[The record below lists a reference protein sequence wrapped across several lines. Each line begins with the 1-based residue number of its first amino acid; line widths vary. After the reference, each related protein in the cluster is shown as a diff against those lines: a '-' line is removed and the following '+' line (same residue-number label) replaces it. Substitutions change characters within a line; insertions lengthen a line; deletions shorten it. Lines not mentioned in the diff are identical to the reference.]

1 MLPIERQQKIME
13 WLQENKA
20 MKISEL
26 SERLHVSEMTI
37 YRDTKPLIE
46 EGRLLKTKNGVMLY
60 EQPAVL
66 SNHCSYCKKLSDGRL
81 AMTLIKKD
89 QSIEALCCAHC
100 AVLRYFD
107 IEDKVDQLI
116 GQDFLTD
123 VTISGKSAVYI
134 LSPDLD
140 IHCCEPRVL
149 MLGTRQRAE
158 RLQLGFGGEIG
169 NIKEINEAI
178 NKKMNQ
184 TSSPCCPS

>member
-60 EQPAVL
+60 EQPAIL
-66 SNHCSYCKKLSDGRL
+66 SNHCSYCKKLAEGRL

-89 QSIEALCCAHC
+89 QTIETLCCAHC

-107 IEDKVDQLI
+107 MESAVDQLI

-123 VTISGKSAVYI
+123 VTISGKAAVYL
-134 LSPDLD
+134 LSPTID

-158 RLQLGFGGEIG
+158 GLQTGFGGEIG
-169 NIKEINEAI
+169 NLTETYHAIKSNMDQ
-178 NKKMNQ
+178 N
-184 TSSPCCPS
+184 SGPCCHS